1 MNQTI
6 GIFGEILFD
15 VFTDHTVLGGAPF
28 NVARHLSLFSE
39 QPIFVTRAGEDR
51 LKSKVIEAFE
61 YNQLNAIGLQFDP
74 QRQTGQVNVT
84 LTNGQPSYAI
94 LEDQAYDHIHAGIT
108 HLVMMSMRPSIKYF
122 GTLAQRSPTSRLA
135 LDHFLCDKPCPVFL
149 DLNLRDP
156 WYTQAT
162 IEYSLLNCHFAKMN
176 AQEFSMITKM
186 LALKGDD
193 DYARAKELL
202 INFELTELIIT
213 RGEQGCW
220 MMDEE
225 FNVREQMA
233 EPLKS
238 SLMDTVGAGDAFS
251 AVYLLGKLNA
261 WPAATTLQRAN
272 RFASAICCVSGAAPD
287 SLSFYQP
294 FIEAWSLNKSD

>member
-15 VFTDHTVLGGAPF
+15 VFHDHSVLGGAPF
-28 NVARHLSLFSE
+28 NVARHLSLFSK
-39 QPIFVTRAGEDR
+39 QPIFITRAGEDR
-51 LKSKVIEAFE
+51 FKSKVIDAFKFNE
-61 YNQLNAIGLQFDP
+61 LNAIGLQFDP

-84 LTNGQPSYAI
+84 LTKGQPSYDI
-94 LEDQAYDHIHAGIT
+94 LEDQAYDHIHPGIT
-108 HLVMMSMRPSIKYF
+108 HLVMMSMQPNIKYF

-135 LDHFLCDKPCPVFL
+135 LDHFLRDKPCPVFL

-162 IEYSLLNCHFAKMN
+162 IEFSLINCDFAKMN
-176 AQEFSMITKM
+176 AQEFSIITKM

-193 DYARAKELL
+193 DYARAKDLL

-213 RGEQGCW
+213 LGEQGCW
-220 MMDEE
+220 MMDDE
-225 FNVREQMA
+225 FIVREQMA
-233 EPLKS
+233 EPLNS
-238 SLMDTVGAGDAFS
+238 SLIDTVGAGDAFS
-251 AVYLLGKLNA
+251 AVYLLGKLNE
-261 WPAATTLQRAN
+261 WPAITTLQRASK
-272 RFASAICCVSGAAPD
+272 FASAICCVRGATPD

-294 FIEAWSLNKSD
+294 FIDAWSLNKSD